1 MLLDKINNPKDLKSL
16 NLSELNQL
24 ADEIR
29 SVMMQKM
36 SVCGGHFGPNFGLVE
51 ASIAL
56 HYTFESPKDKF
67 LFDVSHQCY
76 IHKILT
82 GRKEA
87 FTNPEKYNSIN
98 GFTNPDE
105 SEHDFFKVGH
115 SATSISLAC
124 GMAKARDLR
133 GAKENIVAVIGDGAM
148 SGGEAYEGLNF
159 AGELGSNIIVVV
171 NDNSMAIAEN
181 HGGLYP
187 HLKSLRESN
196 GQASNNIFKAL
207 GFDYYY
213 VNEGN
218 DIESLL
224 KVFAQ
229 VKDTDHPTVVHIKT
243 VKGKGYEIAEKAA
256 ENWHWRPPFNVENGE
271 MRSYRTGTVGYDEL
285 TRDYFLQKMK
295 EDPSFAVLVAAVPG
309 SVRFYKEERTEA
321 GKQFCDVGIAE
332 EHAITMAAGMSRNG
346 GKPVFV
352 TDCTFFQRTYDQI
365 SHDLCLN
372 NAPATLLVRNASVW
386 GLRDVTHLG
395 FFDIPMMSNIPNLV
409 YLTPTNQEEYFA
421 MLKWSIE
428 QTKHTVA
435 IRLPKA
441 PLTHADYE
449 VIEDYSDLNKAVVC
463 KEGEKVA
470 VIAVGDFFSIG
481 EKVVEQFKKETGV
494 QATLINPRYITGLDT
509 ELLDALKKTHSVVV
523 TIEDGSID
531 GGYGQKVASYYGD
544 SSMRVLNFGLK
555 KEFIDRYDAN
565 EVLKTNGLTP
575 ENIVSKIKA
584 TLKSGFDLIQFI
596 KFGLVGLSNT
606 LVAYA
611 VYALSIFIGLNYFIA
626 NFLGFVIS
634 VYNAYFWSNRYVFPA
649 SGEAKRNKWT
659 TLLKTYAAY
668 SITGVFLN
676 SGLLYLFIDC
686 WNINSYLAQ
695 AICLLFT
702 VPLNFILNKFWSFK
716 ERK

>member
-1 MLLDKINNPKDLKSL
+1 MLLDKINNPTDLKSL
-16 NLSELNQL
+16 NLPELNQL

-36 SVCGGHFGPNFGLVE
+36 SVCGGHFGPNFGFVE

-87 FTNPEKYNSIN
+87 FTNPEKYNSVN

-133 GAKENIVAVIGDGAM
+133 GAKENIVAVIGDGAL

-159 AGELGSNIIVVV
+159 AGDMHSNIIIIV
-171 NDNSMAIAEN
+171 NDNGMAIAEN

-218 DIESLL
+218 DIEPLL

-256 ENWHWRPPFNVENGE
+256 ENWHWRPPFYVENGE
-271 MRSYRTGTVGYDEL
+271 MRNYRTGTVGYDEL

-409 YLTPTNQEEYFA
+409 YLAPANVEEYMA
-421 MLKWSIE
+421 MLKWSVE
-428 QTKHTVA
+428 QQEHTVA
-435 IRLPKA
+435 IRIPKG

-449 VIEDYSDLNKAVVC
+449 VDTDYNQINRSVVC
-463 KEGEKVA
+463 NKGERVA
-470 VIAVGDFFSIG
+470 IMPLGDFFTLGREVS
-481 EKVVEQFKKETGV
+481 EMLKQQTGI
-494 QATLINPRYITGLDT
+494 QATVINPRYITGLDI
-509 ELLDALKKTHSVVV
+509 ELLESLKKNHSIVI
-523 TIEDGSID
+523 TLEDGSLD
-531 GGYGQKVASYYGD
+531 GGFGQKVAGFYGNSD
-544 SSMRVLNFGLK
+544 IKVLTFGLK
-555 KEFIDRYDAN
+555 KEFVDRYDPTKVMEN
-565 EVLKTNGLTP
+565 SGLTK
-575 ENIVSKIKA
+575 ENIVKA
-584 TLKSGFDLIQFI
+584 I
-596 KFGLVGLSNT
+596 
-606 LVAYA
+606 
-611 VYALSIFIGLNYFIA
+611 IA
-626 NFLGFVIS
+626 
-634 VYNAYFWSNRYVFPA
+634 
-649 SGEAKRNKWT
+649 
-659 TLLKTYAAY
+659 
-668 SITGVFLN
+668 
-676 SGLLYLFIDC
+676 
-686 WNINSYLAQ
+686 
-695 AICLLFT
+695 AI
-702 VPLNFILNKFWSFK
+702 
-716 ERK
+716 

>member
-1 MLLDKINNPKDLKSL
+1 MILDRINSPADLKPL
-16 NLSELNQL
+16 TLIELNQL
-24 ADEIR
+24 AGEIR

-87 FTNPEKYNSIN
+87 FTNPDKYNSVN

-133 GAKENIVAVIGDGAM
+133 GAKENIIAVIGDGAL
-148 SGGEAYEGLNF
+148 SGGEAYEGLNY
-159 AGELGSNIIVVV
+159 AGELGTNLIVIV
-171 NDNSMAIAEN
+171 NDNGMAMSDN

-187 HLKSLRESN
+187 HLKRLRESK
-196 GQASNNIFKAL
+196 GTDPCNIFKSL

-213 VNEGN
+213 VDEGN
-218 DIESLL
+218 SIEPLL
-224 KVFAQ
+224 KAFSA
-229 VKDTDHPTVVHIKT
+229 VKDIDHPTVVHIRT
-243 VKGKGYEIAEKAA
+243 IKGKGYEIAEKAA
-256 ENWHWRPPFNVENGE
+256 ENWHWRPPFYVENGE
-271 MRSYRTGTVGYDEL
+271 MRSYRTGNVGYDEL

-295 EDPSFAVLVAAVPG
+295 EDPTFAVLVAAVPG

-321 GKQFCDVGIAE
+321 GKQFSDVGIAE

-409 YLTPTNQEEYFA
+409 YLAPTNQEEYFA
-421 MLKWSIE
+421 MLKWSID
-428 QTKHTVA
+428 QNKHTVA

-449 VIEDYSDLNKAVVC
+449 VDVDYSNLNKAVVC
-463 KEGEKVA
+463 KEGRKVA
-470 VIAVGDFFSIG
+470 IIAVGDFFSIG
-481 EKVVEQFKKETGV
+481 QQTMELLKKETGIE
-494 QATLINPRYITGLDT
+494 ATLINPRYITGLDT
-509 ELLDALKKTHSVVV
+509 ELLESLKKTHQVVV
-523 TIEDGSID
+523 TLEDGSLD
-531 GGYGQKVASYYGD
+531 GGYGQKVASFYGD
-544 SSMRVLNFGLK
+544 SSMKVLNFGLK
-555 KEFIDRYDAN
+555 KEFVDRYDAN
-565 EVLKTNGLTP
+565 TVMKDNGLTP
-575 ENIVSKIKA
+575 ENIVSKIKPA
-584 TLKSGFDLIQFI
+584 LDQWKSIKQFI

-606 LVAYA
+606 AVAYV
-611 VYALSIFIGLNYFIA
+611 VYAACIFVGLNYFIA

-634 VYNAYFWSNRYVFPA
+634 VYNAFYWSNKYVFPA
-649 SGEAKRNKWT
+649 SEQEKRNKWL

-686 WNINSYLAQ
+686 WHINSYLAQ

-716 ERK
+716 TK

>member
-1 MLLDKINNPKDLKSL
+1 MLLDGINSPSDIKGL
-16 NLSELNQL
+16 NISELNQL
-24 ADEIR
+24 AEEVR
-29 SVMMQKM
+29 TVMMQKM
-36 SVCGGHFGPNFGLVE
+36 SVCGGHFGPNFGFVE

-82 GRKEA
+82 GRREA
-87 FTNPEKYNSIN
+87 FVNPEKYYSIN

-133 GAKENIVAVIGDGAM
+133 GTKENVVAIIGDGAL
-148 SGGEAYEGLNF
+148 SGGEAYEGLNY
-159 AGELGSNIIVVV
+159 AAELGSNLIVVV

-187 HLKSLRESN
+187 HLKTLRESY

-213 VNEGN
+213 VDEGN
-218 DIESLL
+218 DIKSLL
-224 KVFAQ
+224 AVFAR
-229 VKDTDHPTVVHIKT
+229 VKDTAHPTVVHIKT
-243 VKGKGYEIAEKAA
+243 VKGKGYEIAEDAA
-256 ENWHWRPPFNVENGE
+256 ENWHWRPPFFIETGE
-271 MRSYRTGTVGYDEL
+271 MRNYHMGTVGYDEV

-309 SVRFYKEERTEA
+309 SVRFYKEERTRA

-332 EHAITMAAGMSRNG
+332 EHAITMAAGMSKNG

-386 GLRDVTHLG
+386 GLKDVTHLG

-409 YLTPTNQEEYFA
+409 YLAPTNLEEYMA
-421 MLKWSIE
+421 MLKWSVD
-428 QTKHTVA
+428 QTERTVA

-441 PLTHADYE
+441 PITHAEYE
-449 VIEDYSDLNKAVVC
+449 VIEDYGNLNKAVLC
-463 KEGEKVA
+463 KSGEKVA
-470 VIAVGDFFSIG
+470 IIAVGDFFSLG
-481 EKVVEQFKKETGV
+481 EKVVEKLKKEQNI

-509 ELLDALKKTHSVVV
+509 EMLESLKKSHSVVV
-523 TIEDGSID
+523 TLEDGSLD
-531 GGYGQKVASYYGD
+531 GGYGQKVASYYG
-544 SSMRVLNFGLK
+544 SSAMKVLNVGLK

-565 EVLKTNGLTP
+565 EVLKQNGITP
-575 ENIVSKIKA
+575 DNIVKDIQF
-584 TLKSGFDLIQFI
+584 TLKSGFNLLQFI

-606 LVAYA
+606 VVAYA
-611 VYALSIFIGLNYFIA
+611 VYAVSIYLGVSYIVANLFGFI
-626 NFLGFVIS
+626 VS
-634 VYNAYFWSNRYVFPA
+634 VYNAYFWSNKYVFPPR
-649 SGEAKRNKWT
+649 GGNKRNKWA

-668 SITGVFLN
+668 SVTGVFLN
-676 SGLLYLFIDC
+676 SGLLYLFIDS
-686 WNINSYLAQ
+686 WRINSYLAQ
-695 AICLLFT
+695 AICLFIT

-716 ERK
+716 EFE

>member
-1 MLLDKINNPKDLKSL
+1 MLLDVINNPSDLKVL

-24 ADEIR
+24 AKEIR
-29 SVMMQKM
+29 SVMMKKM
-36 SVCGGHFGPNFGLVE
+36 SVCGGHFGSNFGFVE
-51 ASIAL
+51 ATIAL
-56 HYTFESPKDKF
+56 HYIFESPKDKF
-67 LFDVSHQCY
+67 VFDVSHQCY
-76 IHKILT
+76 THKILT

-87 FTNPEKYNSIN
+87 FINPEKYNSIN

-133 GAKENIVAVIGDGAM
+133 GAKENIVAIIGDGAL

-159 AGELGSNIIVVV
+159 AGELGTNIIIVV

-187 HLKSLRESN
+187 HLKSLRVNN
-196 GQASNNIFKAL
+196 GQAANNIFKAL
-207 GFDYYY
+207 GLDYYY

-224 KVFAQ
+224 TVFSK
-229 VKDTDHPTVVHIKT
+229 VKDTEHPTVVHIKT

-256 ENWHWRPPFNVENGE
+256 ENWHWRPPFFIENGE
-271 MRSYRTGTVGYDEL
+271 MRNYRTGTVGYDEL
-285 TRDYFLQKMK
+285 TRDYFLHKMK
-295 EDPSFAVLVAAVPG
+295 EDPTFAVLVAAVPG
-309 SVRFYKEERTEA
+309 SVRFYKEERTAA

-332 EHAITMAAGMSRNG
+332 EHAITMAAGMAKNG

-409 YLTPTNQEEYFA
+409 YLAPTNLEEYFA

-428 QTKHTVA
+428 QTIHTVA

-449 VIEDYSDLNKAVVC
+449 VTDDYSNLNKAIVC

-481 EKVVEQFKKETGV
+481 EEVVQQLRNKSGIM
-494 QATLINPRYITGLDT
+494 ATLINPRYITGLDN
-509 ELLDALKKTHSVVV
+509 ELLNSLKESHQVVV
-523 TIEDGSID
+523 TLEDGCID

-544 SSMRVLNFGLK
+544 SDMRVLIFGLQ
-555 KEFIDRYDAN
+555 KEFIDRYN
-565 EVLKTNGLTP
+565 PSEVLCSNGLSSD
-575 ENIVSKIKA
+575 NIVKRVCELIK
-584 TLKSGFDLIQFI
+584 
-596 KFGLVGLSNT
+596 N
-606 LVAYA
+606 
-611 VYALSIFIGLNYFIA
+611 
-626 NFLGFVIS
+626 
-634 VYNAYFWSNRYVFPA
+634 
-649 SGEAKRNKWT
+649 
-659 TLLKTYAAY
+659 
-668 SITGVFLN
+668 
-676 SGLLYLFIDC
+676 
-686 WNINSYLAQ
+686 
-695 AICLLFT
+695 
-702 VPLNFILNKFWSFK
+702 
-716 ERK
+716 

>member
-1 MLLDKINNPKDLKSL
+1 MLLDRINSPADLKSL
-16 NLSELNQL
+16 NLSELTQL
-24 ADEIR
+24 AEEIR
-29 SVMMQKM
+29 SVMMQRM
-36 SVCGGHFGPNFGLVE
+36 SVCGGHFGSNFGLVE
-51 ASIAL
+51 ATIAL

-87 FTNPEKYNSIN
+87 FTNPDKYNDVN

-105 SEHDFFKVGH
+105 SDHDFFKVGH

-133 GAKENIVAVIGDGAM
+133 GSRENIIAVIGDGAL
-148 SGGEAYEGLNF
+148 SGGEAYEGLNY
-159 AGELGSNIIVVV
+159 ASELGTNLIIVV

-187 HLKSLRESN
+187 HLKSLRDSN
-196 GQASNNIFKAL
+196 GTNPCNIFKSL

-218 DIESLL
+218 SIEPLL
-224 KVFAQ
+224 KVFSTI
-229 VKDTDHPTVVHIKT
+229 KDVDHPIVVHIHT

-256 ENWHWRPPFNVENGE
+256 ENWHWRPPFYVENGE
-271 MRSYRTGTVGYDEL
+271 MRNYRTGDVGYDEL
-285 TRDYFLQKMK
+285 TRDFLLQKMK

-309 SVRFYKEERTEA
+309 SIRFYKDERTKA
-321 GKQFCDVGIAE
+321 GKQFSDVGIAE

-386 GLRDVTHLG
+386 GLRDVSHLG

-409 YLTPTNQEEYFA
+409 YLAPTNQEEYFA
-421 MLKWSIE
+421 MLRWSID
-428 QTKHTVA
+428 QDKYTVA

-449 VIEDYSDLNKAVVC
+449 VDVDYSNLNKSIVC
-463 KEGEKVA
+463 REGKKVA
-470 VIAVGDFFSIG
+470 IFAVGDFFSIG
-481 EKVVEQFKKETGV
+481 QQTMELLKKEAGV
-494 QATLINPRYITGLDT
+494 QATLINPRYLTGLDT
-509 ELLDALKKTHSVVV
+509 ELLESLKKTHEVVV
-523 TIEDGSID
+523 TIEDGSLD
-531 GGYGQKVASYYGD
+531 GGFGQKVASFYGV
-544 SSMRVLNFGLK
+544 SSMKVLNFGLK

-565 EVLKTNGLTP
+565 DVLIDNGLTS
-575 ENIVSKIKA
+575 ENIVKRIILVIDKWKGI
-584 TLKSGFDLIQFI
+584 TQFI
-596 KFGLVGLSNT
+596 KFGVVGLSNT
-606 LVAYA
+606 AVAYL
-611 VYALSIFIGLNYFIA
+611 VYAACICAGLNYIVA
-626 NFLGFVIS
+626 NFLGFLIS
-634 VYNAYFWSNRYVFPA
+634 VYNAFYWSNKYVFPA
-649 SGEAKRNKWT
+649 SQKEKRNEWGA
-659 TLLKTYAAY
+659 LLKTYAAY

-676 SGLLYLFIDC
+676 SALLYLLIEC
-686 WNINSYLAQ
+686 WQVNNYLAQ
-695 AICLLFT
+695 AVCLLFT
-702 VPLNFILNKFWSFK
+702 VPLNFVLNKFWSFK
-716 ERK
+716 TK

>member
-1 MLLDKINNPKDLKSL
+1 MLLDKINTPTDLKNL
-16 NLSELNQL
+16 DLSELNQL

-36 SVCGGHFGPNFGLVE
+36 SVCGGHFGPNFGFVE

-87 FTNPEKYNSIN
+87 FTNPEKYNTIN

-133 GAKENIVAVIGDGAM
+133 GKKENIVAIIGDGAL

-159 AGELGSNIIVVV
+159 AGDMHSNIIIVV

-196 GQASNNIFKAL
+196 GQASNNIFKAM

-229 VKDTDHPTVVHIKT
+229 VKDIDHPTVVHIKT

-256 ENWHWRPPFNVENGE
+256 ENWHWRPPFYVENGE
-271 MRSYRTGTVGYDEL
+271 MRSCRTGTVGDDEL

-321 GKQFCDVGIAE
+321 GPHFCDVGIAE
-332 EHAITMAAGMSRNG
+332 EHAITMAAGMAKNG
-346 GKPVFV
+346 GRPVFV

-372 NAPATLLVRNASVW
+372 NASATLLVRNASVW

-409 YLTPTNQEEYFA
+409 YLAPANVEEYMA

-428 QTKHTVA
+428 QQEHTVA
-435 IRLPKA
+435 IRIPKG
-441 PLTHADYE
+441 PLTHADYTVDE
-449 VIEDYSDLNKAVVC
+449 EYKEINRSVVC
-463 KEGEKVA
+463 KKGEKVA
-470 VIAVGDFFSIG
+470 IMPLGDFFTLG
-481 EKVVEQFKKETGV
+481 NEVAEMLELETGIK
-494 QATLINPRYITGLDT
+494 ATLINPRYITGLDI
-509 ELLDALKKTHSVVV
+509 ELLASLKSTHSIVV
-523 TIEDGSID
+523 TLEDGALD
-531 GGYGQKVASYYGD
+531 GGFGQKVASYYGN
-544 SSMRVLNFGLK
+544 SNMKVLNFGLK
-555 KEFIDRYDAN
+555 KEFIDRYDP
-565 EVLKTNGLTP
+565 EMILKENGLTR
-575 ENIVSKIKA
+575 EAIVESIK
-584 TLKSGFDLIQFI
+584 T
-596 KFGLVGLSNT
+596 
-606 LVAYA
+606 
-611 VYALSIFIGLNYFIA
+611 AL
-626 NFLGFVIS
+626 
-634 VYNAYFWSNRYVFPA
+634 
-649 SGEAKRNKWT
+649 
-659 TLLKTYAAY
+659 
-668 SITGVFLN
+668 
-676 SGLLYLFIDC
+676 
-686 WNINSYLAQ
+686 
-695 AICLLFT
+695 
-702 VPLNFILNKFWSFK
+702 
-716 ERK
+716 

>member
-36 SVCGGHFGPNFGLVE
+36 SVCGGHFGPNFGFVE

-133 GAKENIVAVIGDGAM
+133 GAKENIVAVIGDGAL

-159 AGELGSNIIVVV
+159 AGDMHSNIIIVV
-171 NDNSMAIAEN
+171 NDNGMAIAEN

-187 HLKSLRESN
+187 HLKSLRDSN

-229 VKDTDHPTVVHIKT
+229 VKDTEHPTVVHIKT

-256 ENWHWRPPFNVENGE
+256 ENWHWRPPFFVENGE
-271 MRSYRTGTVGYDEL
+271 MRNYRTGTVGYDEL

-332 EHAITMAAGMSRNG
+332 EHAITMAAGMAKNG

-409 YLTPTNQEEYFA
+409 YLAPANVEEYMA
-421 MLKWSIE
+421 MLKWSVE
-428 QTKHTVA
+428 QQKHTVA
-435 IRLPKA
+435 IRIPKG
-441 PLTHADYE
+441 PLTHADYK
-449 VIEDYSDLNKAVVC
+449 VDTNYNQINRSVVC
-463 KEGEKVA
+463 NEGERVT
-470 VIAVGDFFSIG
+470 IMPLGDFFTLGREVS
-481 EKVVEQFKKETGV
+481 EMLKQQTGI
-494 QATLINPRYITGLDT
+494 QATVINPRYITGLDI
-509 ELLDALKKTHSVVV
+509 ELLESLKKNHSVVV
-523 TIEDGSID
+523 TLEDGSLD
-531 GGYGQKVASYYGD
+531 GGFGQKVAGFYGD
-544 SSMRVLNFGLK
+544 SDMKVLSFGLK
-555 KEFIDRYDAN
+555 KEFVDRYDPTKVM
-565 EVLKTNGLTP
+565 EESGLTKD
-575 ENIVSKIKA
+575 NIVKA
-584 TLKSGFDLIQFI
+584 I
-596 KFGLVGLSNT
+596 
-606 LVAYA
+606 
-611 VYALSIFIGLNYFIA
+611 IA
-626 NFLGFVIS
+626 
-634 VYNAYFWSNRYVFPA
+634 
-649 SGEAKRNKWT
+649 
-659 TLLKTYAAY
+659 
-668 SITGVFLN
+668 
-676 SGLLYLFIDC
+676 
-686 WNINSYLAQ
+686 
-695 AICLLFT
+695 AI
-702 VPLNFILNKFWSFK
+702 
-716 ERK
+716 